1 MHNYNGNKYLSNEVM
16 TYEFISI
23 INFLIC
29 RYFVMYYF
37 FAEFFA
43 IFFNSSI
50 GTIYYTDLKFLFVS
64 TLFSIFL

>member
-1 MHNYNGNKYLSNEVM
+1 M